1 MVAGDAASRRFLAK
15 RSHAGGVGC
24 LVFFI
29 LILVLYTAHTVMT
42 LSAPGR
48 LPPSKLG
55 GILRRRRE
63 QLGLSMR
70 EAARRIGISPSYLVA
85 LEQGRNPSTGRA
97 PMPSPPILSAIGRA
111 LDIELATLLDASGAP
126 TSPSRHLLLYQ
137 TGAEYQSP
145 LEPARRLFAGR
156 VDAWIEIVDPR
167 RSDGAEPPP
176 KDVLVRKR
184 RPLISTRS
192 ASRVFETPR
201 ALRALSDVLV
211 EALRSSPQPALGI
224 IFGANSAVLRSI
236 ENPPALLESETTW
249 EHDVEAEFR
258 AVLGVEPAANVCVY
272 RDADIQELA
281 TRLDPLATVLSLVQT
296 HPHVAVQDGSGA
308 LTTGPAAI
316 ETILV
321 AARPAGV
328 SSETW
333 ASLARAAAVGLAR
346 EAATAHPLARTED
359 A

>member
-1 MVAGDAASRRFLAK
+1 MPRRVSPSR
-15 RSHAGGVGC
+15 
-24 LVFFI
+24 
-29 LILVLYTAHTVMT
+29 
-42 LSAPGR
+42 
-48 LPPSKLG
+48 LG

-97 PMPSPPILSAIGRA
+97 PVPSAPILAAIGRA

-126 TSPSRHLLLYQ
+126 VSSSTHLLLYQ
-137 TGAEYQSP
+137 TGTGHQSP
-145 LEPARRLFAGR
+145 LEAARRLFAGQ

-167 RSDGAEPPP
+167 SSDDAESPPD
-176 KDVLVRKR
+176 DVLVRTR
-184 RPLISTRS
+184 RPLISAR
-192 ASRVFETPR
+192 SRVFGTSR
-201 ALRALSDVLV
+201 ALRALSDVLAEV
-211 EALRSSPQPALGI
+211 PRSSSRPRLGI

-236 ENPPALLESETTW
+236 ENPPALLESEPTW
-249 EHDVEAEFR
+249 EHDAGAEFR
-258 AVLGVEPAANVCVY
+258 AALGVEPSANVCVY
-272 RDADIQELA
+272 READIQELA
-281 TRLDPLATVLSLVQT
+281 ARLDPLSTVLSLIQA

-308 LTTGPAAI
+308 VTSGPAAI

-321 AARPAGV
+321 AAHPAGV

-333 ASLARAAAVGLAR
+333 ESLARAAAVGLAR
-346 EAATAHPLARTED
+346 EAATAQPRARKQD

>member
-1 MVAGDAASRRFLAK
+1 
-15 RSHAGGVGC
+15 
-24 LVFFI
+24 
-29 LILVLYTAHTVMT
+29 MT
-42 LSAPGR
+42 FSAPSSTS
-48 LPPSKLG
+48 PSRLG

-85 LEQGRNPSTGRA
+85 LEHGRNPSTGRA
-97 PMPSPPILSAIGRA
+97 PVPSPPILAAIGRV

-126 TSPSRHLLLYQ
+126 TSPSAHLLLYQ
-137 TGAEYQSP
+137 TGTGHQSP
-145 LEPARRLFAGR
+145 LEAARRLFAGQ

-167 RSDGAEPPP
+167 RSDDAESPPD
-176 KDVLVRKR
+176 DVLVRKR
-184 RPLISTRS
+184 RPVISARS
-192 ASRVFETPR
+192 RSRVFDTPR
-201 ALRALSDVLV
+201 ALAALSDVLA
-211 EALRSSPQPALGI
+211 ETPRSSPRPRLGI

-249 EHDVEAEFR
+249 EHDAAAEFR
-258 AVLGVEPAANVCVY
+258 AALGVEPAANVCVY
-272 RDADIQELA
+272 READIQELA
-281 TRLDPLATVLSLVQT
+281 ARLDPLATVLSLVQT

-308 LTTGPAAI
+308 LTAGPAAI
-316 ETILV
+316 ETILA

-333 ASLARAAAVGLAR
+333 ESLARAAALGLVR